1 VVPIAPPLDTP
12 LTRSMSDKTLTS
24 STRGLYYSV
33 EIHDNEGKHTTLT
46 SLPSNVPKY
55 MSKHT
60 TTQHSGTK

>member
-1 VVPIAPPLDTP
+1 
-12 LTRSMSDKTLTS
+12 MSEKTLTS

-33 EIHDNEGKHTTLT
+33 EIHDKGKHTSLT
-46 SLPSNVPKY
+46 RVYQAINVPKY